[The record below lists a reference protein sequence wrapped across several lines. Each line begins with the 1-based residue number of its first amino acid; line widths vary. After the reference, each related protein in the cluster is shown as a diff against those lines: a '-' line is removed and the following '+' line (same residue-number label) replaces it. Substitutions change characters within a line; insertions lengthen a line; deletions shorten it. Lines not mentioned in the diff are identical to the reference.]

1 MNLEIKHL
9 WIPSPEPHTHAVN
22 SRVLGAPL
30 WSAGCYTVFI
40 EWHKSWPFLLPNI
53 KKYSI

>member
-30 WSAGCYTVFI
+30 WSAGCYQMTQILTFFA
-40 EWHKSWPFLLPNI
+40 P
-53 KKYSI
+53 